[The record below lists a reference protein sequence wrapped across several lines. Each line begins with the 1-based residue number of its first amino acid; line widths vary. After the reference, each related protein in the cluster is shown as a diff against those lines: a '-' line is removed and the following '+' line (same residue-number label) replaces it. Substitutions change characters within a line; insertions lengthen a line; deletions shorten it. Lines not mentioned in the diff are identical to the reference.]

1 MINCCIQDHVYV
13 AIGQVRFVKLN
24 PSYDPGGYPSC
35 YVMTKEALVFDV
47 SDSSYGKY
55 VLLNSHKVPV
65 VVAFES
71 VWSEHCM
78 AVAEIFAS
86 LASEFAESFVFAR
99 VDVDHNPE
107 LKDKYSIENVP
118 TLAVFV
124 DGEPVRFEPGVLQEH
139 EARAL
144 LRDYGIYN
152 ASDDMRQR
160 ARELHVQGDTP
171 QAITLLAEAM
181 RKDPT
186 NTRIALDM
194 VQIFIDMG
202 EYAEA
207 ASLLGRLPET
217 DRESETG
224 KSLAGQLWI
233 IEQAGK
239 TEGAEKLSERVANN
253 PEDFDARFDMAIC
266 EMSRHD
272 YEHAMEQLFYIQ
284 EHAPEYKEGAAREM
298 IVTIIN
304 MLAPGNPE
312 FAQQF
317 RRKLSGLLAQ

>member
-1 MINCCIQDHVYV
+1 
-13 AIGQVRFVKLN
+13 
-24 PSYDPGGYPSC
+24 
-35 YVMTKEALVFDV
+35 MTKEALVFDV

-65 VVAFES
+65 VVAFEG

-78 AVAEIFAS
+78 YVAEIFTS
-86 LASEFAESFVFAR
+86 LAREFAESFVFAR
-99 VDVDHNPE
+99 VDVDQNPE
-107 LKDKYSIENVP
+107 LKEKYNIENVP

-124 DGEPVRFEPGVLQEH
+124 DGEAVRFVVGVLEEK

-152 ASDDMRQR
+152 ESDDMRQR
-160 ARELHVQGDTP
+160 ARELHVQGETP
-171 QAITLLAEAM
+171 QAITLLAQAM
-181 RKDPT
+181 KKDPT

-202 EYAEA
+202 EYSEA
-207 ASLLGRLPET
+207 ASLLERLPEA

-224 KSLAGQLWI
+224 KSLSGQLWI
-233 IEQAGK
+233 IEQAVK
-239 TEGAEKLSERVANN
+239 TEGAEKLAARVEND
-253 PEDFDARFDMAIC
+253 PEDYDARFDLAIC

-272 YEHAMEQLFYIQ
+272 YEHSMEQLFYIQ
-284 EHAPEYKEGAAREM
+284 EHAPDYKEGAAREM

-317 RRKLSGLLAQ
+317 RRKLSSMLSQ